1 MRATLK
7 LHAALMAFFFAAGP
21 TAAQQAVCANGQ
33 PCPNSEPVPFP
44 VINPAKGLNDI
55 LTYPLRHNQPPPA
68 PILGYAPVATPP
80 PVLPPSR

>member
-1 MRATLK
+1 MK

-21 TAAQQAVCANGQ
+21 AAAQQAVCANGQ
-33 PCPNSEPVPFP
+33 PCPNGEPLPFP

-55 LTYPLRHNQPPPA
+55 LTYPLRHNQPPPPA